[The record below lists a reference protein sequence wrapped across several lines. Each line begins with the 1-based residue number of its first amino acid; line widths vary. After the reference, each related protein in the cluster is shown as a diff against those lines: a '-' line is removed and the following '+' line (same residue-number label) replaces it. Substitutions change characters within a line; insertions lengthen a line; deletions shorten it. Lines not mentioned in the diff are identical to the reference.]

1 MSDRNPRAHLSLR
14 VRPERVPALIDF
26 YAQLFGV
33 RPAKQHED
41 HVQFDLVDP
50 PLNLSFV
57 PTARSVTGEVD
68 HLGIQVFSAAA
79 LDGYR
84 ARVAALPRR
93 EEPGVACCYAR
104 QDKFWLIDPE
114 GREVEVFFKLEDLDV
129 HGLQRPA
136 TAEPASPATCCGPD
150 GCATA

>member
-1 MSDRNPRAHLSLR
+1 MSERSPRAHLSLR
-14 VRPERVPALIDF
+14 VRPERLAAMTDF
-26 YAQLFGV
+26 YARLFGV
-33 RPAKQHED
+33 RPAKQHDD
-41 HVQFDLVDP
+41 HVHFDLVDP

-57 PTARSVTGEVD
+57 PTTRAVTGELD
-68 HLGIQVFSAAA
+68 HLGLQVFSTAA

-84 ARVAALPRR
+84 ARVADLPRR

-129 HGLQRPA
+129 HGQRPA
-136 TAEPASPATCCGPD
+136 TAEPAGEAACCAPEC
-150 GCATA
+150 CADT